1 MKNAT
6 VSARVEQDVKTAAEN
21 ILDQLGI
28 TTSAVINSLYRQIIL
43 QRAVPFSLALPEN
56 FITADEMTTDDL
68 NAKLARSYSQSL
80 SGQGRDYNSVFDEL
94 EKEL

>member
-6 VSARVEQDVKTAAEN
+6 VSARVEEDIKTAAEN

-28 TTSAVINSLYRQIIL
+28 STSTVINSLYRQIIL
-43 QRAVPFSLALPEN
+43 QRAVPFSLTLPEK
-56 FITADEMTTDDL
+56 FKTADEMTADEL
-68 NAKLARSYSQSL
+68 NAKLAHSYLQSL

-94 EKEL
+94 EKEF

>member
-6 VSARVEQDVKTAAEN
+6 VSARVEEDVKTAAES

-28 TTSAVINSLYRQIIL
+28 STSTVINSLYRQIIL
-43 QRAVPFSLALPEN
+43 QRAVPFSLTLPEK
-56 FITADEMTTDDL
+56 FKTADEMTADEL
-68 NAKLARSYSQSL
+68 NAILAHSYLQSL

-94 EKEL
+94 EKEF

>member
-1 MKNAT
+1 MKNTT
-6 VSARVEQDVKTAAEN
+6 VSARVEEDVKNAAES

-28 TTSAVINSLYRQIIL
+28 STSTVINSLYRQIIL
-43 QRAVPFSLALPEN
+43 QRAVPFSLALPEK
-56 FITADEMTTDDL
+56 FKTADEMTTDDL
-68 NAKLARSYSQSL
+68 NAKLAHSYTQSL

>member
-6 VSARVEQDVKTAAEN
+6 VSVRVEQDVKTAAEN

-28 TTSAVINSLYRQIIL
+28 STSAVINSLYRQIIL
-43 QRAVPFSLALPEN
+43 QRAVPFSLALPQKLK
-56 FITADEMTTDDL
+56 TADEMTADELD
-68 NAKLARSYSQSL
+68 AKLARSYSQSL

-94 EKEL
+94 EKEI

>member
-28 TTSAVINSLYRQIIL
+28 STSAVINSLYRQIIL

-56 FITADEMTTDDL
+56 FRTADEMTADDL
-68 NAKLARSYSQSL
+68 NAKLARSYLQSS